1 MAISERENYLRNAS
15 MTGPEWI
22 PCYFYISDASWNQLR
37 EELEEVLI
45 RHPKL
50 FPNFK
55 KGQRDYENRD
65 FGPGHRANEL
75 YTDAWGCTWCTKING
90 LEGQVVKSPLAD
102 WSNLETYKPPDP
114 LVQSDRAPANW
125 EKRVQEIEKDKKV
138 GHLTIGGLPHG
149 FFFMRLYYLR
159 GFENLMIDIANQAP
173 QLSHLINMVAHH
185 NMKIVNKYLS
195 IGVDVMSFG
204 EDSGMQTSSIIS
216 PAAFHKWVT
225 PTYKALMQPCL
236 KAGCLVY
243 LHSDGYIMDLMD
255 EFVECGVNIINPQ
268 DLCNGID
275 NLAREVKGRM
285 CISLDI
291 DRQKIVP
298 YGTRKEIRELIEE
311 EVKKIGSPQGG
322 LEMVCGIY
330 PPTPPENIDAL
341 CRALEE
347 FQTYWW
353 A

>member
-1 MAISERENYLRNAS
+1 VAISERENYLRNVL
-15 MTGPEWI
+15 MVGPEWI
-22 PCYFYISDASWNQLR
+22 PCHFYISDASWDQLR
-37 EELEEVLI
+37 KELEEVLI

-55 KGQRDYENRD
+55 KGQREHENRD
-65 FGPGHRANEL
+65 FGPAHRANEL
-75 YTDAWGCTWCTKING
+75 YIDAWGCTWKTAIDG
-90 LEGQVVKSPLAD
+90 LEGQVIKSPLTD
-102 WSNLETYKPPDP
+102 WNKLKTYKPPDP
-114 LVQSDRAPANW
+114 LVQDDRGPANW
-125 EKRVQEIEKDKKV
+125 EKRAKQIKKDKEM

-159 GFENLMIDIANQAP
+159 GFQNLMIDIADQAP

-204 EDSGMQTSSIIS
+204 EDLGTQTSSIIS
-216 PAAFHKWVT
+216 PAAFHKWVA
-225 PTYKALMQPCL
+225 PTYKALMQPCRR
-236 KAGCLVY
+236 AGCLVY

-255 EFVECGVNIINPQ
+255 EFLQCGVNIINPQ

-311 EVKKIGSPQGG
+311 EVKKLGSPRGG

-341 CRALEE
+341 CSALEE
-347 FQTYWW
+347 FQAYWW
-353 A
+353 R

>member
-1 MAISERENYLRNAS
+1 MPISERKNYLRNAS

-22 PCYFYISDASWNQLR
+22 PCHFHISDASWDQLR

-45 RHPKL
+45 RYPKL

-55 KGQRDYENRD
+55 KAQRDYENRD
-65 FGPGHRANEL
+65 FGPAHRANEL
-75 YTDAWGCTWCTKING
+75 FTDAWGCTWCTAING
-90 LEGQVVKSPLAD
+90 LEGQVVRSPLAD

-114 LVQSDRAPANW
+114 LVQGDRGPVNW
-125 EKRVQEIEKDKKV
+125 EKRAQEIEKDKKV

-149 FFFMRLYYLR
+149 FFFMRLCYLR
-159 GFENLMIDIANQAP
+159 GFENLMIDIANQTP

-204 EDSGMQTSSIIS
+204 EDLGTQTSSIIS
-216 PAAFHKWVT
+216 PVALRKWVA
-225 PTYKALMQPCL
+225 PTYEALMQPCR

-243 LHSDGYIMDLMD
+243 LHSDGYIMHLMD
-255 EFVECGVNIINPQ
+255 EFIKCGVNIINPQ

-311 EVKKIGSPQGG
+311 EVKKLGSPQGG

-341 CRALEE
+341 CSALEE

-353 A
+353 R

>member
-1 MAISERENYLRNAS
+1 VAISERENYLRNVS

-22 PCYFYISDASWNQLR
+22 PCYCHISDASWSQLR

-65 FGPGHRANEL
+65 FGPAHRANEL

-90 LEGQVVKSPLAD
+90 LEGQVVKSPLVD
-102 WSNLETYKPPDP
+102 WSNLETYKPPNP
-114 LVQSDRAPANW
+114 LVQGDRGLANW
-125 EKRVQEIEKDKKV
+125 EKRTQEIEKDKKEC
-138 GHLTIGGLPHG
+138 HLTIGGLPHG

-195 IGVDVMSFG
+195 MGVDVISFG
-204 EDSGMQTSSIIS
+204 EDLGTQTSSIIS
-216 PAAFHKWVT
+216 PAAFHKWVA
-225 PTYKALMQPCL
+225 PTYQALMQPCR

-341 CRALEE
+341 CSALEE
-347 FQTYWW
+347 FQTYWRE
-353 A
+353 